1 MKTET
6 KPPTPEPANTT
17 TPKGSGSSSPLL
29 VDARGAAAM
38 LGISRATLWRLRDAR
53 MIPLPVKVGTLS
65 RWRVA
70 DLEAW
75 TRDRPEVDN
84 SQAAR

>member
-1 MKTET
+1 MDTPNANGPTKTST
-6 KPPTPEPANTT
+6 SDLA
-17 TPKGSGSSSPLL
+17 PLL
-29 VDARGAAAM
+29 VDAKGAAAM

-75 TRDRPEVDN
+75 TRDRPEVDI